1 MACSVGT
8 RGANC
13 EMQEREVAP
22 GVLLLAAAA
31 MLKML
36 NDAGRHVRSWGTL
49 YSQNSTSLSLD
60 AWDAVRSDSNV
71 PTTNEVPQWSVRVK
85 VYPIDWSLGPHMD
98 HDRSAFNLH
107 DLVASGV
114 EREAP

>member
-22 GVLLLAAAA
+22 GVLLLAAA
-31 MLKML
+31 MLETI
-36 NDAGRHVRSWGTL
+36 NDAGRHVRSWGSL
-49 YSQNSTSLSLD
+49 YSQISTLLSLD

-71 PTTNEVPQWSVRVK
+71 PTTNEVP
-85 VYPIDWSLGPHMD
+85 
-98 HDRSAFNLH
+98 
-107 DLVASGV
+107 
-114 EREAP
+114 